1 MSGCGD
7 GSIKVFTNK
16 GYQKVTD
23 KEYYE
28 MVKLIKP
35 DIWVGFTE
43 MSLLSNKSETLSKK
57 SIFKSIK
64 KSS

>member
-1 MSGCGD
+1 MSGCGQD
-7 GSIKVFTNK
+7 GAIKVFTNK
-16 GYQKVTD
+16 GYQKITD

-43 MSLLSNKSETLSKK
+43 MPLLSNKN
-57 SIFKSIK
+57 
-64 KSS
+64 